1 MAYTDTRRR
10 IRCTR
15 RRIDWT
21 LVMVALAGGYLVAR
35 IAPALFGGIQ

>member
-1 MAYTDTRRR
+1 MAYIDTRRR

-21 LVMVALAGGYLVAR
+21 LVMVALAGGYLIVR
-35 IAPALFGGIQ
+35 IAPALLGGI